1 MARDLFERHAVIRL
15 LVYALT
21 IIAVLYA
28 ISMLWGVI
36 AHYGSIVLLL
46 FLAWI
51 IAFALQPLL
60 TILQRWGVP
69 RLLGVTLIYLALL
82 ALAVGCIVLTIASVR
97 GQAEQLGLTLAGM
110 FSSGNLDTLDE
121 RVIRLLQSFGVSPSD
136 AREAVNQAGRQLQ
149 ALAGTLATQAIAVA
163 EIMFGQA
170 VALIFNAMVVI
181 ILSFYMMLDG
191 AALIERLIRRL
202 PPKWVPDIRIFQQ
215 HVDTIFGGFLRAA
228 LVISLV
234 YAALNWVVLAALG
247 QPAAVLFALLAGL
260 LLVVPWIGGV
270 LAMIPP
276 ALLIYLNSPPQVAVR
291 NLIILVIALFIAQL
305 VTMQVVA
312 PRVIGTHVG
321 LHPLLVFASLLIGAR
336 EAGVWGVLF
345 APPFAAL
352 LVAMLDTFFERW
364 QRTTRA
370 YAALDASGQGD
381 NEQEGAGTD
390 TEAADGRE
398 LVELPN

>member
-121 RVIRLLQSFGVSPSD
+121 RVIRLLQGFGVSPSD

-170 VALIFNAMVVI
+170 VALIFNTMVVV

>member
-121 RVIRLLQSFGVSPSD
+121 RVIRLLQGFGVSPSD

>member
-170 VALIFNAMVVI
+170 VALIFNTMVVV